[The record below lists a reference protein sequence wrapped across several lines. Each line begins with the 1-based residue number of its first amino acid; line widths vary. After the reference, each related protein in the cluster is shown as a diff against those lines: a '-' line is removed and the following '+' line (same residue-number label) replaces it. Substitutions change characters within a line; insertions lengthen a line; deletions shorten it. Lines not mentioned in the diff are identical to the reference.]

1 LRRLILLTLGV
12 AACSGASSDV
22 DTTPAKAGSAVPA
35 DLIAQ
40 TWQVRLAV
48 DSARAPFEG
57 RAGWVA
63 WFQGKRAESLQAF
76 VADADG
82 AAQARLHAE
91 YAAIYRQAAL
101 LAANSTAQV
110 YGADAQPTDPAE
122 TSYLLGVSGAMLGD
136 ATLMAKLGAASGSK
150 VVGLAERDAGWK
162 AWAAAGAAWPPDAL
176 AAAAPNAPTAPTA
189 GKTPDA
195 GAIPHYVLPEQGEAT
210 TVDAADIGTLWALSR
225 WHEGAAIAAAPEAEP
240 AIRAWIDPWRL
251 PPEVATQPDRSGA
264 AVAIPDT
271 FLFMSA
277 MTTPGD
283 VLFFSDLERDGASAV
298 AAHASDSPYA
308 VIVARCTEAGKVSVD
323 CVLDEAAALGAAIE
337 DAMAVAAGKEDGF
350 HRPFADFARVGVL
363 RAADRT
369 AWMLED
375 REGSG
380 RLRIN
385 ALDRTIGP
393 ARDPVFLLSVAAWDA
408 GNRNSVRAEE
418 LVHGLLTEVPGLEAA
433 RLPLD
438 ALHIRLSRNAAPG
451 RPMH

>member
-1 LRRLILLTLGV
+1 MKRLILFALGV
-12 AACSGASSDV
+12 TACTGATSDV
-22 DTTPAKAGSAVPA
+22 ATTPAKAGSAVSA

-48 DSARAPFEG
+48 DAARAPFEG

-63 WFQGKRAESLQAF
+63 FLQGRRAESLQAF
-76 VADADG
+76 TADADPG
-82 AAQARLHAE
+82 AQARVHAE

-101 LAANSTAQV
+101 LGASATAQV
-110 YGADAQPTDPAE
+110 YGADAQPTDPLE
-122 TSYLLGVSGAMLGD
+122 TSYLLGVAGALLGD
-136 ATLMAKLGAASGSK
+136 QALTARLGSASASK
-150 VVGLAERDAGWK
+150 VAGLSGRDAAWK
-162 AWAAAGAAWPPDAL
+162 DWAAAGAAWPPDMVT
-176 AAAAPNAPTAPTA
+176 AAAPGAPTAPTA
-189 GKTPDA
+189 GRLPDA
-195 GAIPHYVLPEQGEAT
+195 GVLPHYVLPEQGEST
-210 TVDAADIGTLWALSR
+210 TVDAADLGALWALSR
-225 WHEGAAIAAAPEAEP
+225 WHEAAAIAASPENEQVV
-240 AIRAWIDPWRL
+240 RLWIDPWRL
-251 PPEVATQPDRSGA
+251 PPELRAPA
-264 AVAIPDT
+264 AVVAIPDT

-277 MTTPGD
+277 MTTAGD
-283 VLFFSDLERDGASAV
+283 AAFFSDLERDGVSAV

-308 VIVARCTEAGKVSVD
+308 VIVARCTEAERLSVD
-323 CVLDEAAALGAAIE
+323 CVLDEAAALGTAIE
-337 DAMAVAAGKEDGF
+337 DAMAKAAGKEDGF

-369 AWMLED
+369 AWKLED

-385 ALDRTIGP
+385 ALDRTTGT